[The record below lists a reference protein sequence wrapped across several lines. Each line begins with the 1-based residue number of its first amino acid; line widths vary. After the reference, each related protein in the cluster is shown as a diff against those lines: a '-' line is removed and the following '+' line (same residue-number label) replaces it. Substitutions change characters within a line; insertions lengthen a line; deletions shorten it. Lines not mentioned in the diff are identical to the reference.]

1 LIINVKVIANAKQN
15 KIKREGEKFKV
26 YLTAPP
32 VEGKAN
38 KLLIELLADYF
49 KVKKDR
55 VRILR
60 GVLSSN
66 KIVEV
71 A

>member
-1 LIINVKVIANAKQN
+1 MVINIKTIANAKQN
-15 KIKREGEKFKV
+15 KVKEEGQRYKV

-38 KLLIELLADYF
+38 KLLIEVLADYF

-60 GVLSSN
+60 GILSSN
-66 KIVEV
+66 KTVEI

>member
-1 LIINVKVIANAKQN
+1 MIINVKVIANAKQN